1 MRRPKP
7 PLESVEKQYED
18 LGIELVRLALD
29 DLLELRLCIEVL
41 IDPGRSKT
49 AAEYYPR
56 MIAKARRTLTGSS
69 FAKLNRRQCLEQ
81 LKGKE
86 AQVLYWIYTTG
97 MMPETADANFLVESV
112 MQRAKDWADG
122 KIPYPHTMRSEEK
135 KRGRKKVVH

>member
-1 MRRPKP
+1 MQKPKP

-29 DLLELRLCIEVL
+29 DLLDLRLCIEVL
-41 IDPGRSKT
+41 SDPGRSKT
-49 AAEYYPR
+49 AAEYYPW
-56 MIAKARRTLTGSS
+56 MIAKARRTLTGSAS
-69 FAKLNRRQCLEQ
+69 AKLDRKQCLEQ
-81 LKGKE
+81 LEAKE
-86 AQVLYWIYTTG
+86 AQIISWIHTTG